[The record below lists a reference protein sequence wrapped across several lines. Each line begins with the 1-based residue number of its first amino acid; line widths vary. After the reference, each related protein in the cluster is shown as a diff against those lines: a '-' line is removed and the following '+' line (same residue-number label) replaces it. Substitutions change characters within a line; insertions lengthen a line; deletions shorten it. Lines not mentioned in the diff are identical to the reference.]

1 MEFLNLLLLAVV
13 TFFVWKKPEKQNL
26 VSKLILASLLLMV
39 LTVLNNIIGNL
50 AMPFS
55 NW

>member
-1 MEFLNLLLLAVV
+1 MEFLNLLLLGGIV
-13 TFFVWKKPEKQNL
+13 FLVWKKPDKQNL
-26 VSKLILASLLLMV
+26 VSKLILVSLLLMV